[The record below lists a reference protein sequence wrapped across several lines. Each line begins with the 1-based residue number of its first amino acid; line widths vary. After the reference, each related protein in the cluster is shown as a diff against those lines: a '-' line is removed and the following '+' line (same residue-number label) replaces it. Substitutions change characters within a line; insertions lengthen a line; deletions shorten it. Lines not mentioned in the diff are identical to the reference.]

1 MNSNA
6 AAPQPV
12 FIVNPHSET
21 GKTGK
26 NWPGI
31 QAQLKSRFGRF
42 DVQLTEGP
50 GHATAL
56 TREALRNG
64 ATRIVS
70 VGGDGTLNEVL
81 NGWLEEDR
89 PLNPE
94 AELGLIMRGTGGDFR
109 KSLGLENDLNSYL
122 DTLAKTPA
130 RRVDVGKVT
139 LTGKDGQPVKRYFI
153 NIGSFGM
160 GGDVVNLIENSPLH
174 KHLGGTPGF
183 LLATLQ
189 SMARFRPQRVRLKID
204 HTLDLQ
210 QSILHVAVAN
220 GQAHGGGMRVAPKAQ
235 IDDGWFELV
244 VLTGVGPLE
253 AAMTLPRVYTG
264 QHLEAPCVRYLRC
277 RHLVAE
283 PLDTAPLWLEVDG
296 ESPGKLPATFE
307 LLPRLIN
314 LKA

>member
-1 MNSNA
+1 MSRQG
-6 AAPQPV
+6 PTQPV
-12 FIVNPHSET
+12 FIVNPHSES

-31 QAQLKSRFGRF
+31 QTQLKARFGNF
-42 DVQLTEGP
+42 DVHLTEGP

-56 TREALRNG
+56 TREVLKSG
-64 ATRIVS
+64 ASRIVS

-81 NGWLEEDR
+81 NGWLEDDQ
-89 PLNPE
+89 PLNSE

-109 KSLGLENDLNSYL
+109 KSLGLDNDLNSYL
-122 DTLAKTPA
+122 ETLASTPA
-130 RRVDVGKVT
+130 RRVDIGKVT

-160 GGDVVNLIENSPLH
+160 GGDVVHVIENSPLH
-174 KHLGGTPGF
+174 KYLGGTPGF

-210 QSILHVAVAN
+210 QSILQVAVAN

-235 IDDGWFELV
+235 IDDGWFELI
-244 VLTGVGPLE
+244 VLTGVGPVE
-253 AAMTLPRVYTG
+253 AAMTLPRVYVG

-283 PLDTAPLWLEVDG
+283 ALDQAPIWLEVDG

-307 LLPRLIN
+307 LLPRRIN